1 MARNTLFLVLAV
13 LAALGAGA
21 SIACSEGRSATAAT
35 QENTPGQA
43 ADDPVLAE
51 VRGEAIR
58 QSEIDE
64 RLSSELQSIEQQLYD
79 LRRRALKE
87 EIAKRLYDWE
97 AERRGISVKALLE
110 QEIDDKLQSA
120 SDAEIDRVYEA
131 NQSRLSDRTKK
142 QVIPD
147 IQIYL
152 RRQQRAARVMEF
164 RRELAE
170 IAEVRVILDPPRTII
185 DVPDGTPSMGP
196 DDAPITMVAFS
207 DYQCPYCHRA
217 QATVEELLEKYEGKI
232 RFVHRD
238 YPLDFHKGALPAAR
252 AARCAGEQGRFWDF
266 HRNLLARLTDFSAED
281 LTGRAGEMSLDMQE
295 FEVCFNSD
303 RYTEEIEASFAA
315 GRKIGVTATP
325 TFFING
331 RRLEGAK
338 PLEEFQE
345 LIEEELTA
353 TP

>member
-1 MARNTLFLVLAV
+1 MARKTLFLVV
-13 LAALGAGA
+13 AALGASA
-21 SIACSEGRSATAAT
+21 SMACSEGRSATAAT
-35 QENTPGQA
+35 RQDTAQG

-58 QSEIDE
+58 QSEVDE
-64 RLSSELQSIEQQLYD
+64 GLASELQSIEQQLYD

-97 AERRGISVKALLE
+97 AERRGISVAALIE

-120 SDAEIDRVYEA
+120 SDEEIDRVYEA
-131 NQSRLSDRTKK
+131 NRSRLSDRTKK
-142 QVIPD
+142 QVIPE
-147 IQIYL
+147 IQMYL

-164 RRELAE
+164 RRELAD
-170 IAEVRVILDPPRTII
+170 IAEVRVILDPPRIAVN
-185 DVPDGTPSMGP
+185 VPDGTPSMGP

-217 QATVEELLEKYEGKI
+217 QATVEELLAKYEGKI

-266 HRNLLARLTDFSAED
+266 HRNLLARLTDFSTED
-281 LTGRAGEMSLDMQE
+281 LTGRAGEMSLDMSE
-295 FEVCFNSD
+295 FEACFDSE
-303 RYTEEIEASFAA
+303 RYTKEIKASFAA
-315 GRKIGVTATP
+315 GRAIGVTATP

-345 LIEEELTA
+345 LIEEELA
-353 TP
+353 VSP